1 MMILKRS
8 WLVPALYLMLVVI
21 LLNGCAASE
30 KMSENTPQP
39 ERAEIQ
45 KQETPLPLYEA
56 ALGPYERTVTTSSEK
71 AQAYIKQGFQMM
83 YAFAKGEAP
92 QSFVEAQRHDPDCAM
107 CYWGEAWSHGP
118 YLNGRMNEGDAPVAF
133 TAIQKAR
140 RLAEKRATDVER
152 ALIDAM
158 AVRFEEVHEIDE
170 RARLDTLY
178 SNAMADVYAQFP
190 TDLDVGTLYAES
202 LMLLEPRRGRWDA
215 SDPDVLKI
223 HGILEA
229 VLSQNIKHP
238 GACHLYI
245 HATESTTRP
254 EKAEACAEHLGN
266 AIPGASHINHMP
278 SHTFNRIGRWGD
290 AVRANIQAW
299 HSDLKADIGE
309 GFAIY
314 PSHNLHMLQFAAS
327 MDGQGAIAIQA
338 GKDYA
343 KIINGGI
350 FYQVLAL
357 VRFGRF
363 DEILKLSE
371 SERPSKPIF
380 RGFWDFGKGYAHLR
394 QGQVDQAKAYL
405 KRVED
410 SIHENGDDEKFRG
423 HAARQLLGVVG
434 GILKAEIL
442 AGEGQIDAAISALEV
457 AIELEDGLQYD
468 EPEPLNFSARH
479 WLGAIL
485 LDAGN
490 PEQAESVY
498 RAALADHPNNGW
510 CLLGLSQALEAR
522 GKHTEAREVHT
533 AFEKAWARSDTWIRE
548 SRF

>member
-1 MMILKRS
+1 MMMQNR
-8 WLVPALYLMLVVI
+8 YGLMLTLSLILVI
-21 LLNGCAASE
+21 FIANGCASSQ
-30 KMSENTPQP
+30 KTVSTDSRQSVP
-39 ERAEIQ
+39 EMAQ
-45 KQETPLPLYEA
+45 QDAPMPLYEA
-56 ALGPYERTVTTSSEK
+56 ALGPYVRAVSTSSDL
-71 AQAYIKQGFQMM
+71 AQAYMKQGFQMM

-92 QSFVEAQRHDPDCAM
+92 HSFVEAQRHDPACAM

-118 YLNGRMNEGDAPVAF
+118 YLNGKMEEGDAPVAF
-133 TAIQKAR
+133 AAIQKAR
-140 RLAEKRATDVER
+140 RLAEEQATDVER

-158 AVRFEEVHEIDE
+158 AVRFKEVHEIDE
-170 RARLDTLY
+170 RAHLDTLY
-178 SNAMADVYAQFP
+178 SNAMAEVYTRFP
-190 TDLDVGTLYAES
+190 EDLDVGTLYAES

-229 VLSQNIKHP
+229 VLSQDIKHP

-254 EKAEACAEHLGN
+254 EKAEACAAFLGN

-278 SHTFNRIGRWGD
+278 SHTFNRVGRWGE

-314 PSHNLHMLQFAAS
+314 PSHNLHMLLFAGS
-327 MDGQGAIAIQA
+327 MDGQGAVAIQA
-338 GKDYA
+338 GKDYS
-343 KIINGGI
+343 KIIDGGI
-350 FYQVLAL
+350 FYQVLSM

-363 DEILKLSE
+363 DEILELPE
-371 SERPSKPIF
+371 SKKPTKPIF
-380 RGFWDFGKGYAHLR
+380 SGFWDFGKGYAHLR
-394 QGQVDQAKAYL
+394 QGEVEKAKAYL
-405 KRVED
+405 KLIE
-410 SIHENGDDEKFRG
+410 ENALKNGDDDKFRG
-423 HAARQLLGVVG
+423 HSARELLGIVG

-442 AGEGQIDAAISALEV
+442 AGEGTVDAAINVLET

-485 LDAGN
+485 LEAGKSA
-490 PEQAESVY
+490 QAEEVY
-498 RAALADHPNNGW
+498 RAALEDHPNNGW
-510 CLLGLSQALEAR
+510 CLLGLSEALESQ
-522 GKHTEAREVHT
+522 GKLSEARE
-533 AFEKAWARSDTWIRE
+533 AKAAYEKAWARSDTWIRG